1 MIKAELF
8 KLKKDIMFFIGT
20 IIVVAIPILI
30 LVKDVYFTTPPKEL
44 LNWIMSCCLIDFLI
58 LSVISGFIIT
68 NLIQREYQAGTLIN
82 ILTSSVSRA
91 AFVISKLIIW
101 FLWYS
106 TMLAIIIAITV
117 FGSKIIYPTQLNQQ
131 YLKIIIELFSK
142 FGILSFFSF
151 IPLLWVSFMQ
161 KKLFYPSILT
171 AMGFTAI
178 WVGGMNTSLEMIL
191 PACIVPWSAVSI
203 IAMNQIGSPYVQI
216 GLTSIILVG
225 LIGLFLSYLSFNKQD
240 Q

>member
-1 MIKAELF
+1 MMKAEIF
-8 KLKKDIMFFIGT
+8 KLKKDFMFFIGT
-20 IIVVAIPILI
+20 IIVVAIPIFI
-30 LVKDVYFTTPPKEL
+30 LVKDTYFSTSPKEL

-82 ILTSSVSRA
+82 ILTSSVSRT

-106 TMLAIIIAITV
+106 IMLIIIIAITI
-117 FGSKIIYPTQLNQQ
+117 FGSKIIYPTQFNPQ
-131 YLKIIIELFSK
+131 YIKLIIELFSK
-142 FGILSFFSF
+142 FGVLIFFSF

-191 PACIVPWSAVSI
+191 PACLVPWSAVSI
-203 IAMNQIGSPYVQI
+203 IAMNQIGSPYIQI
-216 GLTSIILVG
+216 GLTSVILVG
-225 LIGLFLSYLSFNKQD
+225 LIGLFLSCFSFNKQD

>member
-20 IIVVAIPILI
+20 SIVVAIPILI

-131 YLKIIIELFSK
+131 YLKITIELFSK

-225 LIGLFLSYLSFNKQD
+225 LIGLFLSCLSFNKQD

>member
-225 LIGLFLSYLSFNKQD
+225 LIGLFLSCLSFNKQD

>member
-131 YLKIIIELFSK
+131 YLKITIELFSK

>member
-131 YLKIIIELFSK
+131 YLKITIELFSK

-171 AMGFTAI
+171 TMGFTAI

-225 LIGLFLSYLSFNKQD
+225 LIGLFLSCLSFNKQD